1 MGAAVMFNM
10 TQKMWLCP
18 YIIVAISCLD
28 FDLTQL
34 ISFPAFLCFDQMW
47 TAEIL
52 CSIETITIGGVEQR
66 RKKQQKKPI
75 KKYSLSGTYCTTYC
89 MPKHQKHSVLLLPNL
104 YHIQKMK
111 YHIMMDSFRSH

>member
-52 CSIETITIGGVEQR
+52 CSIETITIGGLEQR
-66 RKKQQKKPI
+66 RKKQQKK
-75 KKYSLSGTYCTTYC
+75 
-89 MPKHQKHSVLLLPNL
+89 HQEVQPVRNILHNILYAQASETFGFAFTKPLPYTEDEISYN
-104 YHIQKMK
+104 
-111 YHIMMDSFRSH
+111 DG